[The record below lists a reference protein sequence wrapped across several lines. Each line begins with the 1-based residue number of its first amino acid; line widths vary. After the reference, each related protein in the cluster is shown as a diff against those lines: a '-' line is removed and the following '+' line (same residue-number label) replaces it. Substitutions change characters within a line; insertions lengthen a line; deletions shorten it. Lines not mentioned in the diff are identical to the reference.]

1 MAGDPSLADQFQ
13 TTLDSL
19 KPRCRESPHRI
30 AGLVY
35 GTKQTLKDDGV
46 NESYATV
53 LSSLDT
59 AVPASASGF
68 DCQGAL
74 AAWATLREKP

>member
-13 TTLDSL
+13 MTLESL
-19 KPRCRESPHRI
+19 KRRCRESPHQL
-30 AGLVY
+30 AALVY
-35 GTKQTLKDDGV
+35 GTEQVLKGDGV

-59 AVPASASGF
+59 AVPSNARRF
-68 DCQGAL
+68 DCRGVL
-74 AAWATLREKP
+74 AALVVLREKG